1 MSQETAKPSALAR
14 FMRHPAHAYVAMLAR
29 YYIAW
34 VFISACIH
42 KLQNPESFAI
52 DIATY
57 QFLPLVFI
65 NPLAIVLPWV
75 ELGTGVMLATGTK
88 ARAAAL
94 LVCGMML
101 MFMVALGYALAHD
114 LSISCGCFA
123 SNAAA
128 ASDPISFLTMLRD
141 TGWLLLAVY
150 GLIFDTCP
158 IGVDRIL
165 RRRQQRKTA

>member
-1 MSQETAKPSALAR
+1 MDNRAPA
-14 FMRHPAHAYVAMLAR
+14 MREA
-29 YYIAW
+29 
-34 VFISACIH
+34 
-42 KLQNPESFAI
+42 
-52 DIATY
+52 
-57 QFLPLVFI
+57 
-65 NPLAIVLPWV
+65 
-75 ELGTGVMLATGTK
+75 
-88 ARAAAL
+88 